1 MVFRYEKSSEY
12 PLSGQICIRP
22 NFTYRFLALDYLT
35 YPLVVSIPVL
45 AAGGQIIIWNYFG
58 TLCEQ
63 QAAMLYLFKAD
74 LDVEL
79 ASGVDSLPVQLR
91 IIVILFILGLEVFMR
106 IRKVKRN
113 RFRIFRNQ
121 VAPLN
126 MLNTPSPLVVQ
137 IIKSNNIKFLAALF
151 LIIHSSY
158 LLFGSTLVL
167 VYFQSILT
175 DFLLLEF
182 PFYWVL
188 SSEEIQTFIKLRFN
202 QFKIRLGQF

>member
-1 MVFRYEKSSEY
+1 M
-12 PLSGQICIRP
+12 
-22 NFTYRFLALDYLT
+22 LT
-35 YPLVVSIPVL
+35 AV
-45 AAGGQIIIWNYFG
+45 GQIIIWNYFG

-63 QAAMLYLFKAD
+63 QIANLYLFKAD

-79 ASGVDSLPVQLR
+79 SSETESLPIQLKMMAL
-91 IIVILFILGLEVFMR
+91 LFMLGLEVFMR
-106 IRKVKRN
+106 IRKAKRN
-113 RFRIFRNQ
+113 IFRNE

-126 MLNTPSPLVVQ
+126 MPNTPAPQVVQ
-137 IIKSNNIKFLAALF
+137 IIKSNNIKVLAAFF

-188 SSEEIQTFIKLRFN
+188 SSEDIKTFIKLRFN
-202 QFKIRLGQF
+202 QLKLRLGHF

>member
-1 MVFRYEKSSEY
+1 M
-12 PLSGQICIRP
+12 
-22 NFTYRFLALDYLT
+22 FLTLDYLT
-35 YPLVVSIPVL
+35 YPLVVSIPVF
-45 AAGGQIIIWNYFG
+45 AAVGQITIWNYFG

-63 QAAMLYLFKAD
+63 QVAMLYLFKAD

-79 ASGVDSLPVQLR
+79 ASEVDSLPVQLR
-91 IIVILFILGLEVFMR
+91 IIVVLFILGLEAFMR

-113 RFRIFRNQ
+113 IFRNQ
-121 VAPLN
+121 VARLKMP
-126 MLNTPSPLVVQ
+126 NTPLVVQ
-137 IIKSNNIKFLAALF
+137 KIKSNNIKFLAALF

-202 QFKIRLGQF
+202 QIKIRLGQF

>member
-1 MVFRYEKSSEY
+1 MFAAV
-12 PLSGQICIRP
+12 GQI
-22 NFTYRFLALDYLT
+22 T
-35 YPLVVSIPVL
+35 
-45 AAGGQIIIWNYFG
+45 IWNYFG

-63 QAAMLYLFKAD
+63 QVAMLYLFKAD

-79 ASGVDSLPVQLR
+79 ASEVDSLPVQLR
-91 IIVILFILGLEVFMR
+91 IIVVLFILGLEAFMR

-188 SSEEIQTFIKLRFN
+188 SSEEIQTFIKLRFY
-202 QFKIRLGQF
+202 QIKIRLGQF